1 MVEGGGGGAK
11 VGGVVL
17 EDGCKIRGTSTVLTT
32 GTFLRGVIH
41 MGRKTWSAGRIGDA
55 ASNNL
60 SSTFQRFG
68 IKYGR
73 LKTGTPP
80 RLSLKSLDVTRLSV
94 QQGDEPPQ
102 PFSFRCSINFEP
114 PSSEP

>member
-1 MVEGGGGGAK
+1 MDGGGGRAK

-55 ASNNL
+55 ASNL

-80 RLSLKSLDVTRLSV
+80 RLSLKSLDVSRLSV
-94 QQGDEPPQ
+94 QQGDQPPQ
-102 PFSFRCSINFEP
+102 PFSFRSSIIFQSPYPEL
-114 PSSEP
+114 